1 MKKII
6 IFGTGDHA
14 RVIFSEI
21 IQLKNFKVLGFSDK
35 LSKKGKI
42 IEIFKNK
49 EYKNLGDLTHIKKYK
64 NIYGIIGVGH
74 NFLRKKI
81 FKEIDSVFKKNIKWA
96 TIISKNSIL
105 NGNVSVGEG
114 TVIIS
119 NSVVNSGTKFG
130 KHCLINT
137 SSSIDHHNSF
147 GNFSSTGPGVVT
159 GGNVK
164 IGEMTHLSI
173 GSTVKNNITI
183 KSNALIGG
191 SSFVNKDCDKNS
203 VYYGVPAKKI
213 KSRNE
218 NEEYL

>member
-191 SSFVNKDCDKNS
+191 SSFVNKDCDRNS

>member
-6 IFGTGDHA
+6 IFGSGDHA

-21 IQLKNFKVLGFSDK
+21 IQLKNFKVLGFSDN
-35 LSKKGKI
+35 LLKKGKI

-81 FKEIDSVFKKNIKWA
+81 FKEINSALKKNIKWA

-164 IGEMTHLSI
+164 VGEMTHLSI

>member
-35 LSKKGKI
+35 LSKKGKV

-81 FKEIDSVFKKNIKWA
+81 FKEIDSIFKKK
-96 TIISKNSIL
+96 
-105 NGNVSVGEG
+105 
-114 TVIIS
+114 
-119 NSVVNSGTKFG
+119 
-130 KHCLINT
+130 
-137 SSSIDHHNSF
+137 
-147 GNFSSTGPGVVT
+147 
-159 GGNVK
+159 
-164 IGEMTHLSI
+164 
-173 GSTVKNNITI
+173 
-183 KSNALIGG
+183 
-191 SSFVNKDCDKNS
+191 
-203 VYYGVPAKKI
+203 Y
-213 KSRNE
+213 
-218 NEEYL
+218 